1 MEVNNI
7 YQIKTKNRKEKNKI
21 MEKYSSE
28 KERGLKKLHS
38 SALLN
43 KPHLPK

>member
-1 MEVNNI
+1 
-7 YQIKTKNRKEKNKI
+7 

-43 KPHLPK
+43 KPHLPKWRKHFTRVFEIGSKE